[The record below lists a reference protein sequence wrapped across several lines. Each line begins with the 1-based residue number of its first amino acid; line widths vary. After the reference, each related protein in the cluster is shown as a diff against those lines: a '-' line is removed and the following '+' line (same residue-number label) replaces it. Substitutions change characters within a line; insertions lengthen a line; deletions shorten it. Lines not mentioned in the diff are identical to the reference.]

1 MERMVDDML
10 VLSRKKG
17 ESIVIQ
23 DQIELTIL
31 SVEGDTVKVGISA
44 PKHVDIFRKEV
55 YLSIQESN
63 RESVAPQQSDLNALI
78 HRLRGTNNN
87 N

>member
-1 MERMVDDML
+1 ML

-31 SVEGDTVKVGISA
+31 SVEGDSVKVGISA

-55 YLSIQESN
+55 YLSIQEAN

-78 HRLRGTNNN
+78 HRLRGVNKNE
-87 N
+87 

>member
-1 MERMVDDML
+1 ML

-17 ESIVIQ
+17 ETIVIQ

-31 SVEGDTVKVGISA
+31 SVDGDIVKVGITA

-55 YLSIQESN
+55 YLSIQDAN
-63 RESVAPQQSDLNALI
+63 RESVAPQQTDLNALI
-78 HRLRGTNNN
+78 HRLHGDKNND
-87 N
+87 

>member
-1 MERMVDDML
+1 MVDDML

-31 SVEGDTVKVGISA
+31 SVDGDTVKVGITA
-44 PKHVDIFRKEV
+44 PKHVDIFRKEI
-55 YLSIQESN
+55 YLSIQETN
-63 RESVAPQQSDLNALI
+63 RESVAPQQTDLNALI
-78 HRLRGTNNN
+78 HRLRAVNNN
-87 N
+87 D